1 MAKSL
6 IDESMAVIG
15 DKNAVKKP
23 GKSEGAAKASADR
36 IKLIIA
42 IVVLT
47 IGVGLI
53 GYSQGWFDFLKPK
66 PPDITKTFTPEQQEA
81 YKKADAEKE
90 KLNKE
95 IPPSGS

>member
-6 IDESMAVIG
+6 LDDSMSKIG
-15 DKNAVKKP
+15 TKGGEP
-23 GKSEGAAKASADR
+23 GKPSKGGGGGPSADR
-36 IKLIIA
+36 IKLIVA
-42 IVVLT
+42 VVVLA

-53 GYSQGWFDFLKPK
+53 AWSQGWFDFLKPA

-81 YKKADAEKE
+81 YKKADAEKA
-90 KLNKE
+90 KLEKE